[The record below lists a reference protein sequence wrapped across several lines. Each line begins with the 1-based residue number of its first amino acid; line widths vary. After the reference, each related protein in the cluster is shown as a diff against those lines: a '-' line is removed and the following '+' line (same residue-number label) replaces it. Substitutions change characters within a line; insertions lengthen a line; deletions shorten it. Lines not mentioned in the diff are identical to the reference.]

1 MKTNLLFSVIIPT
14 YNQSKFLERAIN
26 SVLLQKKNYEII
38 IIDNFS
44 TDDTEK
50 IVNKYKESKLKYFK
64 FNNSGIIGKSRNIG
78 IKNSNAPWIAFLDSD
93 DEWYENKLS
102 ILENFIKK
110 NPEYDVITNDEEIYY
125 EETKK
130 KKINQ
135 YGPFT
140 DNFYKKLILEGNCI
154 STSATIVKKDFLKK
168 NKILF
173 SEEKKFTSVEDY
185 DFFLNLALKQAKFKF
200 FHQVLGKHLFHKK
213 SFSRNFEIYHKA
225 IEKLLDYHINYVQNF
240 SNDKKKLL
248 KRVSSNL
255 SIIKSNDEIKFK
267 KSYLKGLVILSKGFF
282 RNPIYMLNVLTKK
295 FLEKVN
301 LYKGV

>member
-1 MKTNLLFSVIIPT
+1 MFSIIIPT
-14 YNQSKFLERAIN
+14 FNRISKLKKALN
-26 SVLLQKKNYEII
+26 SIYDQTYKNYEII

-130 KKINQ
+130 KKSNN
-135 YGPFT
+135 FT
-140 DNFYKKLILEGNCI
+140 TLC
-154 STSATIVKKDFLKK
+154 
-168 NKILF
+168 
-173 SEEKKFTSVEDY
+173 
-185 DFFLNLALKQAKFKF
+185 
-200 FHQVLGKHLFHKK
+200 
-213 SFSRNFEIYHKA
+213 
-225 IEKLLDYHINYVQNF
+225 
-240 SNDKKKLL
+240 
-248 KRVSSNL
+248 
-255 SIIKSNDEIKFK
+255 
-267 KSYLKGLVILSKGFF
+267 
-282 RNPIYMLNVLTKK
+282 
-295 FLEKVN
+295 
-301 LYKGV
+301 